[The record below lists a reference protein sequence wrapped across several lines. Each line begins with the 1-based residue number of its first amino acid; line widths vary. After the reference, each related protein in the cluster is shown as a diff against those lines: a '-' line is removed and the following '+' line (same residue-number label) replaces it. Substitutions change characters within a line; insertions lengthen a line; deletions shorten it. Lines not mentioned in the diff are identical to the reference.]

1 MTTSPTRRP
10 ARTTRFVV
18 GRVDEIPP
26 GERRIV
32 EANGREIGVFNI
44 DGRFHAM
51 LNRCPHLGAP
61 LCEGGIVNQ
70 IESTVP
76 GDVRLDEGRTFVTC
90 PFHNWEFDV
99 ETGQSYWNPQ
109 LRARPFAVAL
119 EGADDVRAA
128 IERGELGRIP
138 GPYTAETV
146 DVSVESDYIVLS
158 LRPAPR
164 RGESGGSS

>member
-10 ARTTRFVV
+10 GRTTRFVV

-32 EANGREIGVFNI
+32 EAGGREIGVFNI
-44 DGRFHAM
+44 GGRYYAM

-61 LCEGGIVNQ
+61 LCEGGVVNQ
-70 IESTVP
+70 IESSVP

-99 ETGQSYWNPQ
+99 ETGRSAWNPA
-109 LRARPFAVAL
+109 LRARAFGVAL
-119 EGADDVRAA
+119 EGAAEVRAA
-128 IERGELGRIP
+128 LDQGEMGRIP
-138 GPYTAETV
+138 GPYTVETV
-146 DVSVESDYIVLS
+146 DVAVESDYVVLS
-158 LRPAPR
+158 LRPA
-164 RGESGGSS
+164 RGGTS

>member
-1 MTTSPTRRP
+1 MTTSPTERPSTERP
-10 ARTTRFVV
+10 ARARRFVV

-44 DGRFHAM
+44 NGRFHAM

-61 LCEGGIVNQ
+61 LCEGGIVNP
-70 IESTVP
+70 IESSGP
-76 GDVRLDEGRTFVTC
+76 GDVRLDETRTFLTC

-99 ETGQSYWNPQ
+99 ETGQSYWNPK
-109 LRARPFAVAL
+109 LRARAFTVAL

-128 IERGELGRIP
+128 LDRGELDRIP

-146 DVSVESDYIVLS
+146 AVSVESDYIVLS
-158 LRPAPR
+158 LRPAR
-164 RGESGGSS
+164 GGSS

>member
-1 MTTSPTRRP
+1 MTTSPARSAARRP
-10 ARTTRFVV
+10 TRTTRFVV

-32 EANGREIGVFNI
+32 EANGREIGVFNVG
-44 DGRFHAM
+44 GRFYAM

-61 LCEGGIVNQ
+61 LCEGGVVNQ
-70 IESTVP
+70 IESSVP
-76 GDVRLDEGRTFVTC
+76 GDVRLDEDRTFVTC

-99 ETGQSYWNPQ
+99 ETGQSYWNPK

-119 EGADDVRAA
+119 EGADEVRAA
-128 IERGELGRIP
+128 LEAGELARIP

-146 DVSVESDYIVLS
+146 DVTVEADYVVLS
-158 LRPAPR
+158 LRPA
-164 RGESGGSS
+164 RGGKS

>member
-1 MTTSPTRRP
+1 VTTSPTRP

-44 DGRFHAM
+44 GGTFYAM

-61 LCEGGIVNQ
+61 LCQGGVVNQ
-70 IESTVP
+70 IESPVP
-76 GDVRLDEGRTFVTC
+76 GEVRLDEGQTFVTC
-90 PFHNWEFDV
+90 PYHNWEFDV
-99 ETGQSYWNPQ
+99 ETGQSYWNPR
-109 LRARPFAVAL
+109 LRARPFSVAL
-119 EGADDVRAA
+119 EGADDVQAA
-128 IERGELGRIP
+128 LDRGEMGRIP

-146 DVSVESDYIVLS
+146 DVTVESDYIVLS
-158 LRPAPR
+158 LRPARQERQP
-164 RGESGGSS
+164 GGSS

>member
-1 MTTSPTRRP
+1 MTTSPTQSAARRP

-44 DGRFHAM
+44 GGRFYAM

-61 LCEGGIVNQ
+61 LCEGGVVNQ
-70 IESTVP
+70 IESSVP
-76 GDVRLDEGRTFVTC
+76 GDVRLDEDRTFVTC

-99 ETGQSYWNPQ
+99 ETGQSYWNPK

-119 EGADDVRAA
+119 EGADEVKAA
-128 IERGELGRIP
+128 LEAGELGRIP

-146 DVSVESDYIVLS
+146 DVTVEADYVVLS
-158 LRPAPR
+158 LRPT
-164 RGESGGSS
+164 RGGKS